1 MLVKPSLRALEM
13 PMAGRSN
20 SAHAD
25 PTTIARL
32 RQTAVLEGLT
42 QSQITASSLR
52 LYLDLPATVRAALR
66 DIEALG
72 SAEDHHNMMRAI
84 ARTVVSTQYEV
95 ARRRGGEQMRLE
107 NEDLLETDEDILAEA
122 VRAGLLQCSS
132 LNRPGSRT

>member
-1 MLVKPSLRALEM
+1 M
-13 PMAGRSN
+13 PMAGRSI

-52 LYLDLPATVRAALR
+52 LYLDLPATVRAALA
-66 DIEALG
+66 DIEVVG
-72 SAEDHHNMMRAI
+72 TPEDRHNMIRAI

-95 ARRRGGEQMRLE
+95 ARRRGVEQMRID
-107 NEDLLETDEDILAEA
+107 NEDRLVTDEDIMAEA
-122 VRAGLLQCSS
+122 VRAT
-132 LNRPGSRT
+132 RR